1 MKNIARCCLVFV
13 VAALMAGCT
22 TTSSTPVKRESAD
35 KRAAL
40 HAQLGASYIQRGQ
53 YNVALEE
60 LNKALKI
67 DSDSP
72 VANYV
77 MAVLQ
82 QRLRDSQAA
91 ERYFK
96 RAITLKPD
104 YAAARRAYAV
114 FLCGSGRQDDG
125 LSQLNSALTN
135 PLYSTPEL
143 IYQDM
148 GECLLTQPIPDY
160 RGAEEQF
167 RKALEVN
174 PRLPMALLYMAQVS
188 YEQGNLLSAR
198 GYVQRYFAVAPDSP
212 QSLYWGTRVEQRL
225 GARDIAADYMRRLK
239 LKFPDSEEAKRF
251 DNRST
256 R

>member
-1 MKNIARCCLVFV
+1 MRYVARLWLVCAITAV
-13 VAALMAGCT
+13 LAACT
-22 TTSSTPVKRESAD
+22 TTTSTPVKRESAD

-40 HAQLGASYIQRGQ
+40 HAQLGARYIQRGQ
-53 YNVALEE
+53 YNVAMQE
-60 LNKALKI
+60 LNTALKV
-67 DSDSP
+67 DSNSP
-72 VANYV
+72 LANYV

-82 QRLRDSQAA
+82 RRLRDPQAA

-96 RAITLKPD
+96 RAISLKPD

-114 FLCGSGRQDDG
+114 FLCERGRQSDG
-125 LSQLNSALTN
+125 LSQLDSALTN
-135 PLYSTPEL
+135 PLYNAPEL

-148 GECLLTQPIPDY
+148 GECLLSQPVPDY
-160 RGAEEQF
+160 RGAEGHL
-167 RKALEVN
+167 RKALEIN

-188 YEQGNLLSAR
+188 YEQGSLLSAR

-212 QSLYWGTRVEQRL
+212 RSLYWGTRIEQRL
-225 GARDIAADYMRRLK
+225 GARDVAADYLRRLK
-239 LKFPDSEEAKRF
+239 LKYPDSEEAKRF